1 MKFKGKL
8 RMKRR
13 FFIFLFVMAYVLF
26 NFGRQYYRIHQLN
39 GEIDGYLNHK
49 MALAQ
54 EQKLLQEEINL
65 LNNNS
70 YIERIAREDLGLIK
84 PGETLIV
91 PGKVDDVKE
100 AKSLQAV
107 SDNIH

>member
-1 MKFKGKL
+1 MKK
-8 RMKRR
+8 R
-13 FFIFLFVMAYVLF
+13 FFIFLFVVAYVIF
-26 NFGRQYYRIHQLN
+26 NFGRQYYHILQMN

-54 EQKLLQEEINL
+54 EQKLLQEEIAL
-65 LNNNS
+65 LNDQS

-84 PGETLIV
+84 PGETLLV
-91 PGKVDDVKE
+91 PGMVDDVKA

-107 SDNIH
+107 ADNIH